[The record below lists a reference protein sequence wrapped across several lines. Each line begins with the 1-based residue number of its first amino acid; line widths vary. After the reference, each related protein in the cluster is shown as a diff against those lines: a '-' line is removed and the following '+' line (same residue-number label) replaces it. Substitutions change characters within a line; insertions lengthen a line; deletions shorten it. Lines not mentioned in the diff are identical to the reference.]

1 LGGVWSFGGFLVE
14 GGGVEILARRQGEY
28 IISGRVKNLQN
39 CTGEVW
45 FTDIML
51 QPGSIATGWVGHV
64 CEIKWT
70 MDG

>member
-1 LGGVWSFGGFLVE
+1 MASFQQVARDASPKGYGRLRSITVRLV
-14 GGGVEILARRQGEY
+14 VTY
-28 IISGRVKNLQN
+28 CS
-39 CTGEVW
+39 GEVF

-51 QPGSIATGWVGHV
+51 QAGAIATGWVGHV